1 MKSDGKTPSERE
13 RLIRVV
19 IGSIRASMHD
29 LRRNVGMISR
39 AHEELDDPE
48 IERRTS
54 SVVVGVKQE
63 SKGGGVVEG
72 KCGDTLLSTESV
84 EVSFETLS
92 EKNLRNDEARSDAVE
107 KKAGME

>member
-29 LRRNVGMISR
+29 LRRKVGMISR

-48 IERRTS
+48 MVRRTS
-54 SVVVGVKQE
+54 
-63 SKGGGVVEG
+63 
-72 KCGDTLLSTESV
+72 
-84 EVSFETLS
+84 
-92 EKNLRNDEARSDAVE
+92 
-107 KKAGME
+107 